1 MNSAERANIQLIF
14 LQKEK
19 IKLDKKK
26 NELRGLEI
34 NKSATRMAGWA
45 QPDWAAPARK
55 KFFETCSPRQGT
67 KRAGLITGPLPALPS
82 QLCLPP

>member
-19 IKLDKKK
+19 IKLDPQK

-34 NKSATRMAGWA
+34 NKSATRMAAWT
-45 QPDWAAPARK
+45 QPDWAAPATK
-55 KFFETCSPRQGT
+55 KFFETCPPRQGT
-67 KRAGLITGPLPALPS
+67 KGAELITGPLPALQS
-82 QLCLPP
+82 QLCLPL